1 MSSGIS
7 KLLCQSNIY
16 RCVLQWPYRAGMYE
30 FACLSYVWHIGELYL
45 TWEMFTM
52 VLWDSW

>member
-1 MSSGIS
+1 MSTGIS
-7 KLLCQSNIY
+7 KLLCQSKIY
-16 RCVLQWPYRAGMYE
+16 RCVLQWPYRAAMYE